1 MLKVYRYPY
10 LAKIYESWEQEYWD
24 TNTKFIWIKMT
35 FLRNTIACDNFAAY
49 VEIILSQMI
58 VERGTIQR
66 EMTSFGL

>member
-1 MLKVYRYPY
+1 MYWYPY
-10 LAKIYESWEQEYWD
+10 LARIYKSWEQEYLD

-35 FLRNTIACDNFAAY
+35 FLKNTIACDNFAAY